1 MGALSVVAC
10 ISELVSGSRKCRET
24 TDHNWEP
31 ANLVMEICKRLSF
44 SLPQVV
50 PDDPCSQKG
59 CTETGFLVFQR
70 LFVLHILTRRI
81 RGAFTSN
88 TYCRNND
95 SRIAPHDA
103 FVIPGEHLA
112 KSMPLPWAHLRQKNS
127 TTPPN
132 KNFGILLHGQCEE
145 SKTTNANPTPQRLPA
160 PR

>member
-31 ANLVMEICKRLSF
+31 ANLVMENCKRLSF

-59 CTETGFLVFQR
+59 CTETGFLVFLR
-70 LFVLHILTRRI
+70 LFVLHTLTRRI

-103 FVIPGEHLA
+103 LVIPGEHLA
-112 KSMPLPWAHLRQKNS
+112 KNMPLPWAHLRQKNS
-127 TTPPN
+127 TTAK
-132 KNFGILLHGQCEE
+132 KNDICVMH
-145 SKTTNANPTPQRLPA
+145 TYV
-160 PR
+160 